1 MKRIVKRLPDIIGM
15 LTVFLILTFTVFA
28 VSAQTAQIEPKQ
40 NNVVV
45 LPFTYEIQEEPKS
58 QAPITEC
65 LGEFKITAYCS
76 CRECCGKYA
85 DNRPLD
91 KNGNEIV
98 YGAACIELKQGVSI
112 AADTSLFPFGTELV
126 IDGHKYIVQDRG
138 GSIKGKHIDIY
149 FSDHQAANEFG
160 VQYKNV
166 YIERTTENE
175 QTDKSKSQ
183 IYSSY
188 ISCNN

>member
-1 MKRIVKRLPDIIGM
+1 MKKIIKWIPDIIGM
-15 LTVFLILTFTVFA
+15 LIVFLMLAFTIFA
-28 VSAQTAQIEPKQ
+28 ASAQTTPIDTKPKDIE
-40 NNVVV
+40 VI
-45 LPFTYEIQEEPKS
+45 PFTYDIQEAQEPIK
-58 QAPITEC
+58 EC

-76 CRECCGKYA
+76 CRKCCGKYA
-85 DNRPLD
+85 DNRPHD
-91 KNGNEIV
+91 KDGNEIV

-138 GSIKGKHIDIY
+138 GFIKGKRIDIY

-160 VQYKNV
+160 VKYKNV

-188 ISCNN
+188 ISCSN